1 MSNIEE
7 LFKFGG
13 LDTPIKPFNS
23 TDSTDVN
30 KVRTVSCSDAQ
41 CVNMDAINDD
51 TDYISGIVN
60 TVVFLLENVDGFGV
74 LEAVKL
80 LSECFPEIYREFD
93 LDSNEELVSLISGA
107 PSANR
112 HISVESTFKLYMQ
125 MCRHEISESMYL
137 LCRGIHS
144 MKSVQLFMSKSN
156 VDVSSI
162 DMNHLREWIHT
173 YDFNWMM

>member
-1 MSNIEE
+1 MSSIEE
-7 LFKFGG
+7 LIKMGGPAFPSESFKGTG
-13 LDTPIKPFNS
+13 
-23 TDSTDVN
+23 STDVD
-30 KVRTVSCSDAQ
+30 KVGTAAGSDTQ
-41 CVNMDAINDD
+41 CVNMGVINDD

-60 TVVFLLENVDGFGV
+60 SVVFLLENVDGFGV

-112 HISVESTFKLYMQ
+112 HTSVGSTFKLYMQ

-144 MKSVQLFMSKSN
+144 MKSVQLFMFKSN

-162 DMNHLREWIHT
+162 DMNHLSEWIHT